1 MTMGKENV
9 ILIILVILIIGIFFY
24 FQPFSSDIKNNNQI
38 LGELNREVP
47 SETNSGGTFII
58 NYSTDKTGTWVVII
72 EDSVSGGCK
81 FPNGKSEYKSVILG
95 EPLQIVEI
103 TAPLSG
109 SCTFSGDYNFVSDK
123 EVGKIKNFPDQTVNI
138 K

>member
-1 MTMGKENV
+1 MGKGNA
-9 ILIILVILIIGIFFY
+9 ILIILVIVLIGIFFY
-24 FQPFSSDIKNNNQI
+24 FQPFKSDIENNQQI

-47 SETNSGGTFII
+47 LEANSRDTFII
-58 NYSTDKTGTWVVII
+58 NYSTDKTGTWAVII

-81 FPNGKSEYKSVILG
+81 FPNGESEYKSVILG
-95 EPLQIVEI
+95 EPLHIVEI
-103 TAPLSG
+103 TAPSSG

-123 EVGKIKNFPDQTVNI
+123 GVGKIKNFPDQMVII